1 MKRYLI
7 AVVTGA
13 AALAAQPVLAGP
25 TDAECREVVEQFK
38 GLGDTAA
45 FLNQAVGYAVFPTI
59 GKGGIGIGGA
69 YGEGCV
75 YQGGA
80 PSGTVRM
87 GQVTI
92 GLQLGGQA
100 YSQLVVFKNRD
111 AYDSF
116 TSGSFEFGADATAV
130 ALTYGAQAGA
140 GTKGAS
146 ASAGDEAGSGSWYRG
161 MAVFTLA
168 KGGLMYEA
176 SIGGQKF
183 EFEPLESPAAA
194 AQ

>member
-1 MKRYLI
+1 MRQIVLS
-7 AVVTGA
+7 V
-13 AALAAQPVLAGP
+13 AALLLSATGTAWAQP
-25 TDAECREVVEQFK
+25 TSAECRETLDRFK
-38 GLGDTAA
+38 DLGDTSA
-45 FLNQAVGYAVFPTI
+45 FLSQAYGYAVFPTI

-75 YQGGA
+75 YRGGA
-80 PSGTVRM
+80 KSGNVKM

-92 GLQLGGQA
+92 GFQFGGQA
-100 YSQLVVFKNRD
+100 YSELIVFKTAD
-111 AYDSF
+111 AYETF

-140 GTKGAS
+140 GTTGAS
-146 ASAGDEAGSGSWYRG
+146 ASAGESEGAAEWYRG

-176 SIGGQKF
+176 SVGGQKF
-183 EFEPLESPAAA
+183 EFDPD
-194 AQ
+194 